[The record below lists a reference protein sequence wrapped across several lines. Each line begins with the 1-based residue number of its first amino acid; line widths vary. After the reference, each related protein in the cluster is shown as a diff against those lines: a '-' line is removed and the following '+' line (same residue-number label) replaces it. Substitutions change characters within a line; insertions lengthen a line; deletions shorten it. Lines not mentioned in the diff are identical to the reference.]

1 MARTE
6 NCNVGFKVG
15 ARDCHSLAG
24 SSTLPPVFLN
34 MLSLHPDQVFDVQ
47 DVRKSMNLTGR
58 AYQKRSVTMIR
69 LFRLFLGVSSKS
81 NRDQVDALKM

>member
-1 MARTE
+1 MIVTLWQVRV
-6 NCNVGFKVG
+6 NC
-15 ARDCHSLAG
+15 RPS
-24 SSTLPPVFLN
+24 FLN